1 MFVNKDFCY
10 HNYDLMT
17 QDEGNPTSF
26 YNAEP
31 KDFGCVLKVD
41 QVDAIFKS
49 QYPENWS
56 VAWAP
61 DCSFVAW
68 SQGAG
73 IVYLLPWERHAGQIL
88 KKPTRNRSFENIA
101 ELVDEEA
108 FINNLPRLVSDN
120 SILDDDTERVKFCHQ
135 NDQQAAQCYRIDCMD
150 IVWSMAFGGSHTE
163 GSNIWRSY
171 NSRCDLILATG
182 LQGGKIKLWNVY
194 CGNLLME
201 LLDHKSIVRG
211 LSFTCDGSF
220 RLVSCS
226 NDCTVKFW
234 DLEDDGNMYKTV
246 RFCEKTMVWGCK
258 WSPNNKHVAAVGMQ
272 KKVYLWNADDLRKP
286 ALKLFGHH
294 HSVASCDFSPDGA
307 LLATASFDTHFVEI
321 DPYIASQNLDVT
333 TRNMLSIANLL
344 DLGFSV
350 ERCSRDTHAP
360 NNYGYRL
367 IDLCKSANIY
377 IANGRLGKDID
388 IGQCTCISST
398 LIDYVLLSL
407 ELFPRTVHFE
417 VQEHDPSFSDV
428 HSCVEFNVYLRLYIL
443 LYADDTVILAESHA
457 DLQAALN
464 AMLEYCNI
472 HLFPPPRLIYA
483 GGANDHYVRDLSFSR
498 DGQHIATVSDD
509 GTRVDGTLQI
519 YRPPNMGVTSLQH
532 LCRLKIRHK
541 LESKAIDH
549 LPLPCRIKEFLKDE
563 IGLMPATVSKYI
575 KVLKHLRGVAKKD
588 EAYTHSVGNALN
600 RSSAL
605 DTTLN
610 EQSKADVN

>member
-1 MFVNKDFCY
+1 
-10 HNYDLMT
+10 MT

-307 LLATASFDTHFVEI
+307 LLATASFDTRVI
-321 DPYIASQNLDVT
+321 VWDPYTGDAI
-333 TRNMLSIANLL
+333 
-344 DLGFSV
+344 
-350 ERCSRDTHAP
+350 
-360 NNYGYRL
+360 
-367 IDLCKSANIY
+367 
-377 IANGRLGKDID
+377 
-388 IGQCTCISST
+388 
-398 LIDYVLLSL
+398 LSL
-407 ELFPRTVHFE
+407 
-417 VQEHDPSFSDV
+417 
-428 HSCVEFNVYLRLYIL
+428 C
-443 LYADDTVILAESHA
+443 
-457 DLQAALN
+457 
-464 AMLEYCNI
+464 

-509 GTRVDGTLQI
+509 GYIRIWDLHTGTGNPEWISETKKPLSCKFSPNGHVVAVGTRVDGTLQI

-549 LPLPCRIKEFLKDE
+549 LPLPCRIKEFLKYR
-563 IGLMPATVSKYI
+563 LP
-575 KVLKHLRGVAKKD
+575 
-588 EAYTHSVGNALN
+588 
-600 RSSAL
+600 
-605 DTTLN
+605 
-610 EQSKADVN
+610 